1 VPGLSGT
8 GRVADDLYLM
18 GHSDVTGK
26 PYVQPRALGLGLA
39 GGLLAELML
48 TGHVGLRQE
57 ELVTVVSRAAPGD
70 ELTGHVLGL
79 LAGERERR
87 QVRDWLVFLGR
98 TAAGDVARR
107 LEGAG
112 YLTQERGWRGRRWV
126 PADSDSAFAPMLR
139 VSAALDCSRPLTAH
153 GAVLAG
159 LVAACGLGF
168 RLTPYTT
175 YTPAAVSH
183 GTGQAVA
190 RLHPVL
196 QELIAHTQ
204 AAVDGALLAHRG

>member
-8 GRVADDLYLM
+8 GRVAGDLYLM
-18 GHSDVTGK
+18 GHHEITGK
-26 PYVQPRALGLGLA
+26 PHVQPRALGLGLA

-48 TGHVGLRQE
+48 AGHIGLWQE
-57 ELVTVVSRAAPGD
+57 KVVAASRAVPGD
-70 ELTGHVLGL
+70 ELTGHLLGL
-79 LAGERERR
+79 LASERERR
-87 QVRDWLVFLGR
+87 PIRDWLVFLGR

-168 RLTPYTT
+168 RLTPYTA
-175 YTPAAVSH
+175 YTPAAASH
-183 GTGQAVA
+183 RTGQAVA